1 MFIYEP
7 QFIADFVFSVVDY
20 LVLAN
25 LNKAHRIFKSLIL
38 STRTTIITE
47 IVED

>member
-7 QFIADFVFSVVDY
+7 QFMADSVVDY

-25 LNKAHRIFKSLIL
+25 LNKAHRSFKSLIL